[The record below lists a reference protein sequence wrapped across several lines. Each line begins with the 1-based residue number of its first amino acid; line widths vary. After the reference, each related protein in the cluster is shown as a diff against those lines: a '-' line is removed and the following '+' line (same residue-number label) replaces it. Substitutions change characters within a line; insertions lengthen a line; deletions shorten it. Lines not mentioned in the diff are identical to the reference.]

1 MVIYMFRLYIV
12 FILLFLINSC
22 ASNVKTVS
30 KNDTNY
36 NDLWIKKVSGK
47 KVVAPNGYLYTFDE
61 KGNVEYK
68 ISGIVRG
75 KGVFVYAES
84 ETNAYYYEK
93 IPLDYVANDIRGLSE
108 ISKSNVNMFV
118 GFVIS
123 NDKIK
128 MTSGYTKEYNDRLAD
143 WKKNNLTIYSTLREG
158 KDMSEYPIPNI
169 EEVNLYNTIEFGALR

>member
-1 MVIYMFRLYIV
+1 M
-12 FILLFLINSC
+12 
-22 ASNVKTVS
+22 
-30 KNDTNY
+30 
-36 NDLWIKKVSGK
+36 
-47 KVVAPNGYLYTFDE
+47 
-61 KGNVEYK
+61 
-68 ISGIVRG
+68 
-75 KGVFVYAES
+75 
-84 ETNAYYYEK
+84 
-93 IPLDYVANDIRGLSE
+93 DYVANDIRGLSE